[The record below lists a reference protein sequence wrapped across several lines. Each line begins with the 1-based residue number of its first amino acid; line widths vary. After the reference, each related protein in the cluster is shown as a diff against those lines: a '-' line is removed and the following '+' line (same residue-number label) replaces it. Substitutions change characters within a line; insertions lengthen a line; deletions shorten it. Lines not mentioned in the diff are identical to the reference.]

1 MATNVTRKVS
11 VDSVGDTS
19 ADDLLRF
26 LYDLTFRQTSLWGWV
41 VAAAFAAIPAWL
53 ATVCLLEDNVIGGI
67 VLLVL
72 AGSIPGLRYYRIYRH
87 GMSFAQKREMPAS
100 DT

>member
-1 MATNVTRKVS
+1 VTRKVS

-41 VAAAFAAIPAWL
+41 LAAAFAAVPAWL
-53 ATVCLLEDNVIGGI
+53 AIVCLLEDNIVGGI
-67 VLLVL
+67 VLATL
-72 AGSIPGLRYYRIYRH
+72 ASVIPCLRYYRLYRH
-87 GMSFAQKREMPAS
+87 RLPLPQQQELPAS
-100 DT
+100 KG